1 MRQLLLVEDTKFF
14 SNLVKKNIEQALDV
28 EVICAERLDE
38 AEAILETKNY
48 NFFLA
53 LLDLNLPDANNGEV
67 VDLAL
72 KHDIPSIVFSGE
84 FSDDVRDTI
93 LQKGVIDYVLKEN
106 PASLDYLV
114 SLVSR
119 IHANHDV
126 KTLVVDD
133 SGVAR
138 KTMASLMERYQ
149 FQVFEAANG
158 KAALQMLAEHP
169 DIKLVITDYNMPDMD
184 GFMLTREIRRKF
196 TKEQLAIIGISSSGS
211 NVLSARFI
219 KSGANDFINKPFLQE
234 EFFCRV
240 CQNIDI
246 IDYIEDLQQTA
257 NEDFLTGVHNRR
269 FFYDAG
275 KTLHAKAQRDN
286 QDSTLALIDIDHFKS
301 VNDSH
306 GHDTGDEILVQ
317 LAALLADRCRE
328 SDILARLGGEEFA
341 LLATGLPP
349 AKAPAFFEEMRAMI
363 EAHDFTVKKSTYKIT
378 VSIGVETRG
387 TKSLS
392 DMITSAD
399 DALYRAKHAGRNCV
413 VFSDPEMLNPST

>member
-14 SNLVKKNIEQALDV
+14 SSLVKKNVEQALDV
-28 EVICAERLDE
+28 EVICVGTYQE
-38 AEAILETKNY
+38 AESVLNGNNHE
-48 NFFLA
+48 FFLA
-53 LLDLNLPDANNGEV
+53 LLDLHLPDANDGEI

-72 KHDIPSIVFSGE
+72 AHDIPSIVFSAE

-119 IHANHDV
+119 IHANQMV

-138 KTMASLMERYQ
+138 KHMATLLRRYQ

-158 KAALQMLAEHP
+158 GQAMALLEENP
-169 DIKLVITDYNMPDMD
+169 DVKLVITDYNMPDMD
-184 GFMLTREIRRKF
+184 GFQLTREIRRKF
-196 TKEQLAIIGISSSGS
+196 RKERLAIIGISSSGS
-211 NVLSARFI
+211 NILSARFI

-246 IDYIEDLQQTA
+246 IDYIENLQQTA

-275 KTLHAKAQRDN
+275 KKMHAKANRDK
-286 QDSTLALIDIDHFKS
+286 QPATLALIDIDRFKA
-301 VNDSH
+301 VNDTF
-306 GHDTGDEILVQ
+306 GHDTGDEILIQ
-317 LAALLADRCRE
+317 LAELLTNRCRK

-341 LLATGLPP
+341 LLATGLSPEE
-349 AKAPAFFEEMRAMI
+349 APGYFEDIRQMI
-363 EAHDFTVKKSTYKIT
+363 EDHSFAVKGKVHRIT
-378 VSIGVETRG
+378 VSIGVETHIER
-387 TKSLS
+387 SLA
-392 DMITSAD
+392 DMMTAAD
-399 DALYRAKHAGRNCV
+399 DALYRAKHQGRNQV
-413 VFSDPEMLNPST
+413 MISD